1 MPARQAIPNKRR
13 EQVKVFT
20 YSVEQVIEVKADTEE
35 EARELL
41 PIYPTGFE
49 GQAYYVSDETVE
61 LMREGE
67 SA

>member
-1 MPARQAIPNKRR
+1 M
-13 EQVKVFT
+13 KVFT
-20 YSVEQVIEVKADTEE
+20 YSVEQVIEVKASSEE

>member
-1 MPARQAIPNKRR
+1 
-13 EQVKVFT
+13 VKVFT

-41 PIYPTGFE
+41 PLYPTGFE
-49 GQAYYVSDETVE
+49 GQAYYVSDETIE